1 MYNWRKMSEEDRTE
15 VLKVRMARKQPWH
28 APPHWKY
35 EGLVRFIVT
44 SACYEHQ
51 PIIGLHLERM
61 YEFEH
66 DLLATCNDFGATVYA
81 WCVLPNHYH
90 LLLQTDKIAEFQKD
104 GLGKLHGRT
113 SFRWNGEDQ
122 QRGRKIWYKS
132 FERPMKSD
140 RHFWASMNYIH
151 NNPVHH
157 GYVKK
162 WQDWNFSSANNFLEK
177 FGRVETTKLWNEY
190 PILDYGKDWDSY

>member
-1 MYNWRKMSEEDRTE
+1 MSEEDRTE
-15 VLKVRMARKQPWH
+15 VLKVRMVWKQPWH

-61 YEFEH
+61 YEFENE
-66 DLLATCNDFGATVYA
+66 LLTTCNDFGATVYA

-177 FGRVETTKLWNEY
+177 FGRVKTTELWNEY